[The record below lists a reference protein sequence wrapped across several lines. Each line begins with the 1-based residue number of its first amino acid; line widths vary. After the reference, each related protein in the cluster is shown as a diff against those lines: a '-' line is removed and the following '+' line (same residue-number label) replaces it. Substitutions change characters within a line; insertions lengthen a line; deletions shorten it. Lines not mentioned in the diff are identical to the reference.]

1 MKKRKRVAPQPKKRV
16 AKKSKPIL
24 PVAGTTE
31 ETVDGD
37 SPGTAVPAT
46 AQDPSPD
53 KKRKQE
59 KDINSQLEPP
69 FHLVNRWHPP
79 HKAQCYMMGW
89 IRGGIKKEFVTNVTV
104 VMSPAFIKIMQQLL
118 VEAREG
124 RFTTKNDAVKRR
136 DELLKTFGQD
146 VN

>member
-1 MKKRKRVAPQPKKRV
+1 M
-16 AKKSKPIL
+16 L
-24 PVAGTTE
+24 
-31 ETVDGD
+31 
-37 SPGTAVPAT
+37 
-46 AQDPSPD
+46 AQ
-53 KKRKQE
+53 
-59 KDINSQLEPP
+59 IMPP
-69 FHLVNRWHPP
+69 FNLVTRFNPP

-89 IRGGIKKEFVTNVTV
+89 IDGGIRKEFVTNVTV
-104 VMSPAFIKIMQQLL
+104 GMSTAFIKIMQQLL